1 MEDISIES
9 IRETQS
15 LGQKFK
21 YMFKFEMVCLPTLF
35 EKEENA
41 PPVSKPCLLVISRN
55 RKKGL
60 PRSENRNSS
69 SKMIPISREITN
81 NCPPA
86 NERKRNQQ

>member
-1 MEDISIES
+1 MEDISIER
-9 IRETQS
+9 IRETQP

-21 YMFKFEMVCLPTLF
+21 YMFKFEMVCLPTLL

-55 RKKGL
+55 RKK
-60 PRSENRNSS
+60 SENRNSS
-69 SKMIPISREITN
+69 SKMIRISREITN

>member
-1 MEDISIES
+1 MEDISIER

-55 RKKGL
+55 RKKAFRGL
-60 PRSENRNSS
+60 KIVIHLQR
-69 SKMIPISREITN
+69 
-81 NCPPA
+81 
-86 NERKRNQQ
+86 